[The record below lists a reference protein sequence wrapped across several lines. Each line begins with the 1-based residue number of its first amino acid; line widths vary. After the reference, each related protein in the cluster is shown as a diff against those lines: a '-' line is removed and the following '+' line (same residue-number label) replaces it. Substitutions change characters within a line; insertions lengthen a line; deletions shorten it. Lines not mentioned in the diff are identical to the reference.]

1 MLAGTTSGALKAIG
15 TSNAVPPAVL
25 AAIVVLGVALIG
37 CLAVISLKHRSD
49 QSLSAERKPRP
60 TPAADPFLGWVKRK
74 VSIAD
79 VPSFRLVH
87 KDTPVSPLGDDTE
100 SVTLATYAPASIE
113 PSSESSEPDSSAL
126 ASEANPLVAS
136 ADGVA
141 SIPLLNGSTD
151 KGLPQGFSSDLSL

>member
-1 MLAGTTSGALKAIG
+1 MLAGTISGAWKTIG

-25 AAIVVLGVALIG
+25 AASVVLGVALIG
-37 CLAVISLKHRSD
+37 CLAVMSLRHRSD
-49 QSLSAERKPRP
+49 QSLSAEKKTRP
-60 TPAADPFLGWVKRK
+60 TPAADPFLGWVKRQ

-87 KDTPVSPLGDDTE
+87 KDAPVSPLRENAE

-113 PSSESSEPDSSAL
+113 PSSESSEPDSSAP
-126 ASEANPLVAS
+126 ASGVTPLIAS
-136 ADGVA
+136 AEGVA
-141 SIPLLNGSTD
+141 SMPLLNGSTD